1 MNEWLKRYSR
11 RDFIGVTAALA
22 AVAILPA
29 GCKSGISRAGEM
41 GVREPAKNSLES
53 GLFAAI
59 GDDPARMTIEAVKAA
74 GGMKA
79 LVKKGDTVVIKPNIA
94 WDRTP
99 EQAANTNPSVVR
111 ALVKMCR
118 EAEAG
123 QVYVFDRPCNEARR
137 TYSRSGVAEAAKDAG
152 AKVLFVKDDDFV
164 KMKIPE
170 GKTLKKCL
178 VHRMILETDVFI
190 NVPIVKHHGATF
202 LTAGLKNMMGCVG
215 GNRGQWHVGGLN
227 QRIADINSAIP
238 ADLTVIDA
246 FRILTRN
253 GPTGGSLD
261 DVREANTVAVSTD
274 RVAAD
279 AYAAAVFGVDPGE
292 VESIRLAA
300 EMGQGEI
307 DLGKVGINE
316 FEI

>member
-1 MNEWLKRYSR
+1 MNEWLERYSR
-11 RDFIGVTAALA
+11 REFIGVAATAA
-22 AVAILPA
+22 AVAMLPA
-29 GCKSGISRAGEM
+29 GCKSGISRA
-41 GVREPAKNSLES
+41 REAGGRKLAKSSLES

-59 GDDPARMTIEAVKAA
+59 GDDPYKMTLEAVKAA

-111 ALVKMCR
+111 ALVEMCR

-137 TYSRSGVAEAAKDAG
+137 TYARSGIAEAAKVAG
-152 AKVLFVKDDDFV
+152 AKVPFVNDEDLV
-164 KMKIPE
+164 KINIPD
-170 GKTLKKCL
+170 GKTLKKCF
-178 VHRMILETDVFI
+178 VHRMILEADVFI
-190 NVPIVKHHGATF
+190 NVPIVKHHSATV
-202 LTAGLKNMMGCVG
+202 LTAGLKNMMGCMG
-215 GNRGQWHVGGLN
+215 GNRGMWHVGGLN
-227 QRIADINSAIP
+227 QRIADINTAIP
-238 ADLTVIDA
+238 ADLTVMDA
-246 FRILTRN
+246 FRIIVRN
-253 GPTGGSLD
+253 GPTGGSLE
-261 DVREANTVAVSTD
+261 DVREANTVAVGTD

-279 AYAAAVFGVDPGE
+279 AYAATVFGVEPGE

-307 DLGKVGINE
+307 DLAKVEINE